1 MPTYPWTD
9 QHLDDCRQLGDAE
22 VDPLAVEILSG
33 QVFDRDAGRLGY
45 HHLLDLADRLI
56 EAPELYL
63 VDDSLVRREFDRMP
77 ARFTSYLDPAPLP
90 GWVDEARLA
99 RASELWEENMLAI
112 IGVLYAAS
120 LPSCYLIAKGIP
132 TLYATGKLGQ
142 HRYIYQRIYE
152 TGLMLDGVMERG
164 GLRIITDV
172 PPSVPPTGPAPTG
185 QAPARP
191 QRYVWGR
198 GFLAARKVRLLH
210 ASMRAML
217 LQPELVAGAR
227 RSPGFA
233 ASSAG
238 ALTDPAKPY
247 DRSLGLPINQEDLAY
262 TLMTF
267 GQIIPAGLAR
277 WGCRLSADD
286 RECFLHAWR
295 LVGHLMGVRDELLP
309 RDWAAAGDL
318 VATVKRRQAAR
329 CGMGPK
335 LTRSL
340 MVFLCDYLPSRLRPT
355 VPALLIRSQL
365 GADAELILP
374 TDTAKPGLVLSVLYR
389 LTMIVLG
396 VYYRVKRIILSRM
409 PMIAEIVGGAF
420 STAGDALV
428 ESWRDGYDRRPFWI
442 PDSVTGWR
450 RVQGVTHDFRQ
461 RLRVWRSAMFTTV
474 ILGTALVVGGT
485 LALLLVPVFLFV
497 GFTAT
502 WIAGSV
508 AGVIWLAG
516 IAILRIS
523 IARLARQR
531 PLPTASPVGENR

>member
-1 MPTYPWTD
+1 MPTYPWTNE
-9 QHLDDCRQLGDAE
+9 HLDSCRQIGDEE
-22 VDPLAVEILSG
+22 VDPLAVEILGG
-33 QVFDRDAGRLGY
+33 QDFGGQESGRLGY
-45 HHLLDLADRLI
+45 HRLLDLADRLI

-63 VDDSLVRREFDRMP
+63 VDSSDVRREFDRMP
-77 ARFTSYLDPAPLP
+77 EKFTRYFDPLP
-90 GWVDEARLA
+90 LPDWVDAARLA
-99 RASELWEENMLAI
+99 RASEIWEENMLAI

-132 TLYATGKLGQ
+132 TLYQTGKLGQ

-164 GLRIITDV
+164 GLHIITDV
-172 PPSVPPTGPAPTG
+172 PPAIVPPG
-185 QAPARP
+185 QAPAKP

-217 LQPELVAGAR
+217 LRPELVAAAR
-227 RSPGFA
+227 GSRAFA
-233 ASSAG
+233 TSSAG

-247 DRSLGLPINQEDLAY
+247 DRSLGVPINQEDLAY
-262 TLMTF
+262 TLLTF
-267 GQIIPAGLAR
+267 GYVIPAGLAR

-286 RECFLHAWR
+286 CESFLHAWR
-295 LVGHLMGVRDELLP
+295 LVGHLMGVRDDLLP

-329 CGMGPK
+329 CEMGPK
-335 LTRSL
+335 LTQSL
-340 MVFLCDYLPSRLRPT
+340 ALFLCDYLPSLLRPT
-355 VPALLIRSQL
+355 LPALLIRSQL

-374 TDTAKPGLVLSVLYR
+374 AATPKPGRVLRVLYA
-389 LTMIVLG
+389 LTMVLLG
-396 VYYRVKRIILSRM
+396 CYYWVKRVILSRM

-442 PDSVTGWR
+442 PDTLTGWR
-450 RVQGVTHDFRQ
+450 LVKGVTHDFKQ
-461 RLRVWRSAMFTTV
+461 RLRIWRGKLFTTV
-474 ILGTALVVGGT
+474 IWGTGLVVTGT
-485 LALLLVPVFLFV
+485 LALLVAPFFLLA
-497 GFTAT
+497 GLTAA

-508 AGVIWLAG
+508 AAVIWLAG
-516 IAILRIS
+516 ISVLRVGV
-523 IARLARQR
+523 ARLARSRPVPEVGMHEVPRQR
-531 PLPTASPVGENR
+531 PA